1 MPNPQPSDI
10 PTPLFAWAWEPLSV
24 VAYVGQLRAMFPTPV
39 PRQWVT
45 R

>member
-10 PTPLFAWAWEPLSV
+10 PTPLLGWEPLSV